1 MLSIFPSLLIFGIFA
16 PFILRVA
23 VGVYLFYTGWRHFGG
38 EQESITKEIARKV
51 GPYAKPVALFTA
63 LVEIVVGL
71 SLIAG
76 FLTQVAALIGMVY
89 ALKMIWFKKDCPVLV
104 KHERVF
110 YVILFVILLSLLLT
124 GAGAPAVD
132 LPL

>member
-23 VGVYLFYTGWRHFGG
+23 VGVYLFYTGFGHLR
-38 EQESITKEIARKV
+38 EERESVTVELSDRFGTFSKSLVII
-51 GPYAKPVALFTA
+51 GGLF
-63 LVEIVVGL
+63 EVVIGL

-76 FLTQVAALIGMVY
+76 FLTQVMALLGSLY
-89 ALKMIWFKKDCPVLV
+89 MIKLLVFKNNYPTWI
-104 KHERVF
+104 KHEKIF
-110 YVILFVILLSLLLT
+110 YVMVLVILLSLLLT

>member
-23 VGVYLFYTGWRHFGG
+23 VGIFFFNTGYRHIQK
-38 EQESITKEIARKV
+38 EQDALVSELSSRLGTF
-51 GPYAKPVALFTA
+51 AKPFAITVAV
-63 LVEIVVGL
+63 VEIIIGL

-76 FLTQVAALIGMVY
+76 FLTQIVAILGMIFV
-89 ALKMIWFKKDCPVLV
+89 LKLLWFKNECPVFA
-104 KHERVF
+104 KHEKIF
-110 YVILFVILLSLLLT
+110 YVMLFVILLSLLLT
-124 GAGAPAVD
+124 GAGAPAID